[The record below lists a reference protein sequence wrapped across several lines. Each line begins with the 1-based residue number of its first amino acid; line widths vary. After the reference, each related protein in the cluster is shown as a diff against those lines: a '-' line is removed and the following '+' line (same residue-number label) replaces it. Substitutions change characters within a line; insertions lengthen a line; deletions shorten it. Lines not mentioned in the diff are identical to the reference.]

1 MQGNNLLDC
10 SSSGSPSS
18 YSPMFRILLT
28 TLALLASLNSH
39 SATLLVLGDSIS
51 AGYGIDRGKGW
62 VELLQQR
69 LQDEHRVVNASISG
83 DTTGG
88 GLSRLETLMQEHQPD
103 FVLIE
108 LGGNDGLRGYP
119 IPRMKQNLE
128 AMIDLSRRGDA
139 QPILFAMRI
148 PPNYGKR
155 YSDQF
160 AAAYTDLADEENVPL
175 LPFLFDDIATD
186 RELLQ
191 EDGIHPTEAA
201 QPLIAQ
207 RTLDL
212 LIPLLNGEHP

>member
-1 MQGNNLLDC
+1 MLHLL
-10 SSSGSPSS
+10 PLR
-18 YSPMFRILLT
+18 PLLLT
-28 TLALLASLNSH
+28 LSLLLALPAY

-62 VELLQQR
+62 VELLQQQ
-69 LQDEHRVVNASISG
+69 LGEQHQVINASISG

-88 GLSRLETLMQEHQPD
+88 GLSRLDTLIDEFRPD

-119 IPRMKQNLE
+119 IPRMKQNLQ
-128 AMIDLSRRGDA
+128 AMIELSRQGDV

-160 AAAYTDLADEENVPL
+160 AAAYTDLADQAEVPL
-175 LPFLFDDIATD
+175 LPFLFGDIATD
-186 RELLQ
+186 RTLLQ
-191 EDGIHPTEAA
+191 EDGIHPTEEA
-201 QPLIAQ
+201 QPIIAE
-207 RTLDL
+207 RVRSL
-212 LIPLLNGEHP
+212 LEPLLSGDR

>member
-1 MQGNNLLDC
+1 MPIILRSFLFTLMLLPL
-10 SSSGSPSS
+10 SS
-18 YSPMFRILLT
+18 F
-28 TLALLASLNSH
+28 

-62 VELLQQR
+62 VELLQQQ
-69 LQDEHRVVNASISG
+69 LGDDHQVINASISG

-88 GLSRLETLMQEHQPD
+88 GLSRLKTLVEEHQPQ

-119 IPRMKQNLE
+119 VHRMKQNLR
-128 AMIDLSRRGDA
+128 AMIDLSRQCDV

-160 AAAYTDLADEENVPL
+160 AAAYTELAEEENVPL
-175 LPFLFDDIATD
+175 LPFLFNDIATD
-186 RELLQ
+186 GNLLQ
-191 EDGIHPTEAA
+191 EDGIHPTEQA
-201 QPLIAQ
+201 QPLITERA
-207 RTLDL
+207 
-212 LIPLLNGEHP
+212 IELLNPILNGDKY

>member
-1 MQGNNLLDC
+1 MPTILRSFLVIQMLLPL
-10 SSSGSPSS
+10 SG
-18 YSPMFRILLT
+18 F
-28 TLALLASLNSH
+28 

-62 VELLQQR
+62 VELLQQQ
-69 LQDEHRVVNASISG
+69 LGDDHQVINASISG

-88 GLSRLETLMQEHQPD
+88 GLSRLKTLIKEHQPQ

-119 IPRMKQNLE
+119 VHRMKQNLR
-128 AMIDLSRRGDA
+128 AMIDLSRQCDV

-160 AAAYTDLADEENVPL
+160 AASYTELAEEENVLL
-175 LPFLFDDIATD
+175 LPFLFDDIATNGS
-186 RELLQ
+186 LLQ
-191 EDGIHPTEAA
+191 EDGIHPTEQA
-201 QPLIAQ
+201 QPLITERAIK
-207 RTLDL
+207 L
-212 LIPLLNGEHP
+212 LAPILNGDNH

>member
-1 MQGNNLLDC
+1 
-10 SSSGSPSS
+10 
-18 YSPMFRILLT
+18 MFRTLIITLTLLT
-28 TLALLASLNSH
+28 SLSCH

-62 VELLQQR
+62 VELLQQQ
-69 LQDEHRVVNASISG
+69 LGEQHHVVNASISG

-88 GLSRLETLMQEHQPD
+88 GLSRLNTLIAEHQPD

-119 IPRMKQNLE
+119 IPRMKQNLQ
-128 AMIDLSRRGDA
+128 AMIELSRQGDA

-160 AAAYTDLADEENVPL
+160 AAAYTDLAEQAEVPM
-175 LPFLFDDIATD
+175 LPFLFGDIATD

-191 EDGIHPTEAA
+191 EDGIHPTEEA
-201 QPLIAQ
+201 QPIIAE
-207 RTLDL
+207 RVRSILE
-212 LIPLLNGEHP
+212 PLLNGDR

>member
-1 MQGNNLLDC
+1 MPTILRSFLVILMLLPL
-10 SSSGSPSS
+10 SS
-18 YSPMFRILLT
+18 F
-28 TLALLASLNSH
+28 

-62 VELLQQR
+62 VELLQQQ
-69 LQDEHRVVNASISG
+69 LGDDHQVINASISG

-88 GLSRLETLMQEHQPD
+88 GLSRLKTLIEEHQPQ

-119 IPRMKQNLE
+119 VHRMKQNLR
-128 AMIDLSRRGDA
+128 AMIDLSRQCDV

-160 AAAYTDLADEENVPL
+160 AAAYTDLAEEENVLL
-175 LPFLFDDIATD
+175 LPFLFDDIATNGS
-186 RELLQ
+186 LLQ
-191 EDGIHPTEAA
+191 EDGIHPTEQA
-201 QPLIAQ
+201 QPLITERA
-207 RTLDL
+207 
-212 LIPLLNGEHP
+212 IKLLNPILNGDNH

>member
-1 MQGNNLLDC
+1 MPLFQPLRPLLFTL
-10 SSSGSPSS
+10 S
-18 YSPMFRILLT
+18 LL
-28 TLALLASLNSH
+28 LALPAY

-62 VELLQQR
+62 VELLQQQ
-69 LQDEHRVVNASISG
+69 LGEQHQVVNASISG

-88 GLSRLETLMQEHQPD
+88 GLSRLNTLIAEHQPD

-119 IPRMKQNLE
+119 IPRMKQNLQ
-128 AMIDLSRRGDA
+128 AMIELSRQGDA

-148 PPNYGKR
+148 PPNYGRR

-160 AAAYTDLADEENVPL
+160 AAAYTDLAEQAEVPM
-175 LPFLFDDIATD
+175 LPFLFGDIATD

-191 EDGIHPTEAA
+191 EDGIHPTEEA
-201 QPLIAQ
+201 QPLIAE
-207 RTLDL
+207 RVRSILE
-212 LIPLLNGEHP
+212 PLLNGDH

>member
-1 MQGNNLLDC
+1 MPTILRSFLFILMLLPL
-10 SSSGSPSS
+10 SS
-18 YSPMFRILLT
+18 F
-28 TLALLASLNSH
+28 

-62 VELLQQR
+62 VDLLQQQ
-69 LQDEHRVVNASISG
+69 LGDEHQVINASISG

-88 GLSRLETLMQEHQPD
+88 GLSRLNTLIEEHQPQ

-108 LGGNDGLRGYP
+108 LGGNDGLRGYS
-119 IPRMKQNLE
+119 IHRMKQNLRE
-128 AMIDLSRRGDA
+128 MIDLSRQCNV

-160 AAAYTDLADEENVPL
+160 AAAYTELSEEENVPL

-186 RELLQ
+186 SNLLQ
-191 EDGIHPTEAA
+191 EDGIHPTEQA
-201 QPLIAQ
+201 QPLITERA
-207 RTLDL
+207 
-212 LIPLLNGEHP
+212 IELLNPILNADKH